1 MSAMIRFLADFCR
14 DHPLE
19 EKIFVCPSFVTGR
32 QIGEAL
38 AREAG
43 SWINL
48 RFVTVPALAAE
59 VMAKRGGAGA
69 GKPMTS
75 SAGLALTDR
84 LFRELLAEGK
94 LDYFVLAGASPGL
107 SRSLHR
113 AIRELRLNGLTSADI
128 RPASFLVEQK
138 GREIALLLDRYERAL
153 AADGLL
159 DLPGL
164 LEVAVKAS
172 VQPPFGSAW
181 ILCPTDMRFSRLE
194 ADLVR
199 TAAAGRFV
207 LVPSDP
213 VIGLER
219 PPQCWPASAPVDL
232 SAAGRLSWFFEPR
245 QAPPVGKEAGI
256 EIFRALGP
264 ANECREI
271 LRRLYT
277 EKIPFDQ
284 AEVLTPAGSP
294 HATVF
299 YLLAARTNLPVT
311 FGDGIPV
318 CFTSPGR
325 LFFGLAAWLANDFS
339 SDELCRLLETGDLAL
354 PGGASGGP
362 LPARTACRHLRNA
375 MIGWGRERYV
385 ERLAALRDGKKADL
399 ASLSSRLA
407 SASARLEVFRGF
419 SLNATGTYGDRGQV
433 YNGSIVTVTTRSGV
447 AGSTL
452 RAGKRW
458 LELALAGSRGLGVN
472 TTPDGQQ
479 GEVQMWSGEA
489 TLSSSWR
496 WLSLST
502 GYDRTRNTDDLLIFG
517 NYDVERVHAS
527 AQHGIRA
534 FSLSAT
540 AEDVRTTRGLG
551 ASLVQ
556 TRQQTYSG
564 TAALTTRRG
573 TVLSLNAGS
582 FWSNTAPNLD
592 RTLFY
597 GGSYDIRL
605 YRSLHL
611 SAWARR
617 ERVLATQRLLD
628 QQNLYAFASIEYA
641 LRLLS
646 VGLEYRYN
654 EQLLNEQGLLNPFQ
668 FRGHQLRLRLTRSFG
683 IRR

>member
-1 MSAMIRFLADFCR
+1 VTVSCVFAILPAAAAAQTVNGVAEWTAVRGTDVSDSRTSTNNAVWQLYSLGYEAPFIDPRLLKYNTSISFRSNSLDLGGDQRQTQTHGAQGGLGYALGASLFPTRPFPFFIQASRDIINETSGYPSSSSSRAGLVLPADTPVPDFQTTTRSLNAGWQLNAQSLPRVELNYRSGSSNVVGGPFDATRTDTDLHAGVFQDGKRTRQAFRFEKTEFSNAPIAAFDQQVNDLSYDF
-14 DHPLE
+14 
-19 EKIFVCPSFVTGR
+19 T
-32 QIGEAL
+32 AL
-38 AREAG
+38 AGRRSRVEVRAG
-43 SWINL
+43 RRRTFSL
-48 RFVTVPALAAE
+48 FDLPSATVDTGQGGYTLPSQGDVSSSYVT
-59 VMAKRGGAGA
+59 
-69 GKPMTS
+69 T
-75 SAGLALTDR
+75 
-84 LFRELLAEGK
+84 
-94 LDYFVLAGASPGL
+94 
-107 SRSLHR
+107 
-113 AIRELRLNGLTSADI
+113 GLTWE
-128 RPASFLVEQK
+128 PA
-138 GREIALLLDRYERAL
+138 
-153 AADGLL
+153 
-159 DLPGL
+159 
-164 LEVAVKAS
+164 
-172 VQPPFGSAW
+172 
-181 ILCPTDMRFSRLE
+181 T
-194 ADLVR
+194 
-199 TAAAGRFV
+199 
-207 LVPSDP
+207 
-213 VIGLER
+213 
-219 PPQCWPASAPVDL
+219 
-232 SAAGRLSWFFEPR
+232 RLSFDLTGGFDR
-245 QAPPVGKEAGI
+245 Q
-256 EIFRALGP
+256 
-264 ANECREI
+264 N
-271 LRRLYT
+271 
-277 EKIPFDQ
+277 
-284 AEVLTPAGSP
+284 S
-294 HATVF
+294 
-299 YLLAARTNLPVT
+299 
-311 FGDGIPV
+311 
-318 CFTSPGR
+318 
-325 LFFGLAAWLANDFS
+325 
-339 SDELCRLLETGDLAL
+339 
-354 PGGASGGP
+354 
-362 LPARTACRHLRNA
+362 
-375 MIGWGRERYV
+375 
-385 ERLAALRDGKKADL
+385 DL